1 METLKL
7 HEWFN
12 ELIVGETLNRK
23 VQSEDEFKEGYI
35 KVLSPKALCEG
46 YIDDDS
52 IGYYSLLENKKPI
65 KKNKFTKLNDVVVK
79 MTPPYTAALIDKNHC
94 DLLVPQFCLIL
105 RGIKPIFTTE
115 YSDFKEK
122 SSVFKKH
129 TGEDIN
135 LSFITTFLNSKLLK
149 EQLESLSSS
158 DIKSISKQIIG
169 NLDIPVCSVTNKQ
182 RINEA
187 FKYLSNTIR
196 ITRKI
201 LNYQNEYMDALLDD
215 TLSDAITDELYVK
228 TLINVIGED
237 YHD

>member
-23 VQSEDEFKEGYI
+23 AQSEEEYKDGYI

-46 YIDDDS
+46 YIDDNS
-52 IGYYSLLENKKPI
+52 IGYYSLFENKKPI
-65 KKNKFTKLNDVVVK
+65 KNNKYTMLNDVVVK
-79 MTPPYTAALIDKNHC
+79 LTPPYTAVLIDEKHC
-94 DLLVPQFCLIL
+94 NLLVPQFCLIL
-105 RGIKPIFTTE
+105 RGIKPVFSSE
-115 YSDFKEK
+115 YSEYKEK
-122 SSVFKKH
+122 SSLFKDY
-129 TGEDIN
+129 TGDVIN

-149 EQLESLSSS
+149 EQLLSLSTS
-158 DIKSISKQIIG
+158 DIKSISKQIVG
-169 NLDIPVCSVTNKQ
+169 NLDIPVCSVNNKQ

-201 LNYQNEYMDALLDD
+201 MSYQNEYLDALLDS
-215 TLSDAITDELYVK
+215 TLSDEITDELYVK
-228 TLINVIGED
+228 TLKDIEGED
-237 YHD
+237 YNG